1 MIRGFVIALVFSGGA
16 LVASPEIAFADG
28 YVGHWLRVITAE
40 GKSLIQRTM
49 KAVRL
54 SCDQTSTIPTR
65 VQRQI

>member
-40 GKSLIQRTM
+40 GEEPDPKNNEGCEAFLRS
-49 KAVRL
+49 VEYDPDE
-54 SCDQTSTIPTR
+54 S
-65 VQRQI
+65 